1 MIELPYKIHG
11 TLRRWRSPWIV
22 GIISLIVYKIYHL
35 DFFHFY
41 IYFFAA
47 GIITFYIEWPGWGQL
62 RNDGLLIRYGLLN
75 RYKLFLKWHEIK
87 RVKTVKKTINYI
99 GSIHGGAMY
108 DKEGYDISY
117 ISIELKNQP
126 DEHKVKPFKKFRFK
140 MLFGKTIN
148 LINNNTL
155 ILDTEPDCGTNKFF
169 EIISEFIPIEKNI
182 DTRDSL
188 KCEKKNSSLN
198 ILDLL
203 LFITPIVLLVI
214 EL

>member
-1 MIELPYKIHG
+1 
-11 TLRRWRSPWIV
+11 
-22 GIISLIVYKIYHL
+22 
-35 DFFHFY
+35 
-41 IYFFAA
+41 
-47 GIITFYIEWPGWGQL
+47 
-62 RNDGLLIRYGLLN
+62 
-75 RYKLFLKWHEIK
+75 
-87 RVKTVKKTINYI
+87 
-99 GSIHGGAMY
+99 MY

-117 ISIELKNQP
+117 IGIELKNQP
-126 DEHKVKPFKKFRFK
+126 DEHKVKLLKKFRFK

-169 EIISEFIPIEKNI
+169 EIISEFIPIEKDI